1 MFETDYSKALT
12 ALCYKM
18 DALTELNLC
27 EFDIGNVDK
36 FVHSIQEIMLAVI
49 IFCFFISLA

>member
-18 DALTELNLC
+18 DAFTELNLC

>member
-27 EFDIGNVDK
+27 ESDIGNVDK